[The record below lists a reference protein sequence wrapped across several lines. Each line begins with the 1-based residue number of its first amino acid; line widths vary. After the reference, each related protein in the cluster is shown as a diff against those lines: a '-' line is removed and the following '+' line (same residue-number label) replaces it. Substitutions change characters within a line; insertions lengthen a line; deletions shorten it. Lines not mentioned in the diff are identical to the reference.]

1 MRSRPVTVRSRNEAA
16 QMSPSPIVY
25 DQRRLHRWIRVLWI
39 CRNRFWK
46 TASARERSVTGGPWR
61 TRLCH
66 TARGTPLRL
75 ATYSFQAPT
84 TSLLS
89 PSDLQVRARRH
100 RLSFVH
106 HELPVGRLRHL
117 EPIQSPGRR
126 PSDDAPEG
134 VEAGAM
140 AGAVETGG
148 NGSHDT
154 PQVGANRRDRED
166 PFLPPGYENVAPGH
180 VAVFQLRDQ
189 ARRADLYPQG
199 RVGDDRRLGGGEHP
213 HERRR
218 QRGAERSP
226 CRQGE
231 KVPAAECLA
240 PIVYGHRHSS
250 RNVQRSMVI

>member
-89 PSDLQVRARRH
+89 PSDLQVRAR
-100 RLSFVH
+100 
-106 HELPVGRLRHL
+106 
-117 EPIQSPGRR
+117 GRR

-189 ARRADLYPQG
+189 ARRADLDLQG
-199 RVGDDRRLGGGEHP
+199 RVGDDRRLGEAEHP

-250 RNVQRSMVI
+250 RNV